1 MSRINLGGLWSVAIA
16 VFLASVAGCNG
27 VRIAPFYPPA
37 THVVTVS
44 VTLSGNDYEFSYD
57 PDPVTVR
64 PGDTVKW
71 EVTQIPGV
79 VDWEIDL
86 MSKGPAYERI
96 ARPSA
101 DTAVARIR
109 ISAEPGTYKYAITVR
124 IPNPEIPGIDQQE
137 ILVSHD
143 PRIKVQPD

>member
-37 THVVTVS
+37 THVVTVN
-44 VTLSGNDYEFSYD
+44 VTLSGNDYEFSYSED
-57 PDPVTVR
+57 PIEVR
-64 PGDTVKW
+64 PGDTIKW
-71 EVTQIPGV
+71 VTRISDV

-86 MSKGPAYERI
+86 MSEGPAYEQI

-109 ISAEPGTYKYAITVR
+109 ISAKPGTYKYAVTVR
-124 IPNPEIPGIDQQE
+124 IPNPEIPGINEPE

-143 PRIKVQPD
+143 PKIRVQPD